1 MSTLLQEIGSYD
13 ACAASE
19 LKKAGFQTDSEIQ
32 TLTLED
38 LHDIFPGLEKLKQI
52 NKILKIIHKQKQID
66 PFLEKLEDVSQRD
79 SLRGDVIKECLNRI
93 QNIKDQLDE
102 KQTVLKRHNDFS
114 KDISKSLDSEKVC
127 QPPAAPPPEP
137 EELPHQEVDDQLLPG
152 PGPSS
157 GLSENV
163 TDMEEEMEQDT
174 ALQMKPGQLCLMET
188 KRYEAG
194 AASVETST
202 EVDFQT
208 DSVVQILYRED
219 LRQLFPGPEYLKLRR
234 TIFQI
239 IHNQTPAHLL
249 LEELKGFTQ
258 QNSFNDAP
266 VARYLERIKNT
277 KQLLDEMQIILEA
290 HNNMQKDGSKS
301 LDSGKEKGDDFSFSK
316 AFSSWFKG
324 SSQKTQG
331 EVRFKVEVSGKT
343 FGADQQLLDEIKTP
357 DLKWIERGEHD
368 ITIVFC
374 PVTSRAGTDA
384 EAAMRKVP
392 DGDPVILV
400 LMHHSQE
407 PRHISSSKVLSSNP
421 NVVLEV
427 NIFYHNKKNGLLGCE
442 QNKKA
447 ALELKEELKKYSRPQ
462 SSGSNGE
469 NQCNS

>member
-114 KDISKSLDSEKVC
+114 KDISKSLDSEK
-127 QPPAAPPPEP
+127 
-137 EELPHQEVDDQLLPG
+137 
-152 PGPSS
+152 
-157 GLSENV
+157 
-163 TDMEEEMEQDT
+163 
-174 ALQMKPGQLCLMET
+174 
-188 KRYEAG
+188 
-194 AASVETST
+194 

-324 SSQKTQG
+324 SSQKTQDSSSDTNAPLTTNEKKSDSNEKKR

>member
-114 KDISKSLDSEKVC
+114 KDISKSLDSEKV
-127 QPPAAPPPEP
+127 
-137 EELPHQEVDDQLLPG
+137 PG